1 MGQPKAQLRIHTQPI
16 LTYLLNR
23 FAWKGPRWLITAPGA
38 EHPPGWEGFDRE
50 LIDPEP
56 DLGPLRGILTALES
70 LQTQYLVV
78 ATVDMPSIEVL
89 QFHALL
95 GAIES
100 NPSLH
105 GVMFARGTESH
116 HSIEPF
122 PLALRKDALHAIR
135 ERLGSGQ
142 RSVHRLLDDPAF
154 SAIPAQGDWDV
165 WTNLNRPADLE
176 EFLAKTGR

>member
-1 MGQPKAQLRIHTQPI
+1 MGQPKAMLRIRAQPI

-78 ATVDMPSIEVL
+78 ATVDMPSIEIR

-95 GAIES
+95 AALESTPAI
-100 NPSLH
+100 H
-105 GVMFARGTESH
+105 GVMFSRVTEGRQ
-116 HSIEPF
+116 SIEPF
-122 PLALRKDALHAIR
+122 PMALRMGATIAVRD
-135 ERLGSGQ
+135 RLSLGQ
-142 RSVHRLLDDPAF
+142 RSVHRLLDDPGF
-154 SAIPAQGDWDV
+154 LAIPAAADWDV

-176 EFLAKTGR
+176 EFLTKTGR